1 MGERVEKT
9 KESKK
14 AKPPTKWT
22 RRNDRMSVLSFLT
35 NTASSAV
42 LSATEQSSIATSITT
57 LQSRMSLHFDSGAIA
72 QHFRFGSSTRGTI
85 LPRSMDEQSDID
97 YMVVFS
103 DGSATPQTYLNRLKS
118 FVEKRYGSSEIYQS
132 SPTIVLELNHIKFD
146 LVPATK
152 TWLGELQIP
161 NGTGGWMTTNPN
173 DFNATLDAKNKE
185 YKSLI
190 KPTVRLFKYWN
201 ATAGFPFQSYEMEK
215 WVCGL
220 SFWFL
225 ENQKD
230 YFLAVIE
237 NLTTSTSYSQRV
249 NNEIMRAKNIVANV
263 RQYEKD
269 EMPAT
274 AENEIKKL
282 FRL

>member
-1 MGERVEKT
+1 
-9 KESKK
+9 
-14 AKPPTKWT
+14 
-22 RRNDRMSVLSFLT
+22 MSVLNFLT

-42 LSATEQSSIATSITT
+42 LSSSEQSSITSSITT
-57 LQSRMSLHFDSGAIA
+57 LQSRMALHFGSGAIA
-72 QHFRFGSSTRGTI
+72 QDFRFGSSTRGTI

-103 DGSATPQTYLNRLKS
+103 DVSATPQTYLNRLKT

-161 NGTGGWMTTNPN
+161 NGAGGWMTTNPT
-173 DFNATLDAKNKE
+173 DFNATLEAKNRE
-185 YKSLI
+185 HKSLI
-190 KPTVRLFKYWN
+190 KPTIRLFKYWN
-201 ATAGFPFQSYEMEK
+201 ATAGFPFQSFEMEK

-225 ENQKD
+225 ANQKD

-237 NLTTSTSYSQRV
+237 NLNTSTSYSQWV
-249 NNEIMRAKNIVANV
+249 NNEVTRAKNIVANL

>member
-1 MGERVEKT
+1 
-9 KESKK
+9 
-14 AKPPTKWT
+14 
-22 RRNDRMSVLSFLT
+22 MSVLSFLT
-35 NTASSAV
+35 NMASSAV

-103 DGSATPQTYLNRLKS
+103 DGSATPQTYLNRLKA
-118 FVEKRYGSSEIYQS
+118 FVEKWYGSSEIYQS
-132 SPTIVLELNHIKFD
+132 SPTIALELNHIKFD

-161 NGTGGWMTTNPN
+161 KGAGGWMSTNPT
-173 DFNATLDAKNKE
+173 DFNASLDAKNKE
-185 YKSLI
+185 HKSLI

-225 ENQKD
+225 ANQKD
-230 YFLAVIE
+230 YFFAVIE

-249 NNEIMRAKNIVANV
+249 NNEITRAKNIVANV
-263 RQYEKD
+263 RRYEKD
-269 EMPAT
+269 EMPVR

>member
-1 MGERVEKT
+1 
-9 KESKK
+9 
-14 AKPPTKWT
+14 
-22 RRNDRMSVLSFLT
+22 MSVLSFLT

-42 LSATEQSSIATSITT
+42 LTATEQSSIATSVTT
-57 LQSRMSLHFDSGAIA
+57 LHTRMSLHFDSGAIA

-103 DGSATPQTYLNRLKS
+103 EGSATPQTYLNRLKA

-146 LVPATK
+146 LVPATR

-161 NGTGGWMTTNPN
+161 NGAGGWMSTYPN
-173 DFNATLDAKNKE
+173 DFNETLDAKNKE
-185 YKSLI
+185 NKSLI
-190 KPTVRLFKYWN
+190 KPTIRLFKYWN

-220 SFWFL
+220 SFWFVA
-225 ENQKD
+225 NQKD
-230 YFLAVIE
+230 YFFAVIE

-249 NNEIMRAKNIVANV
+249 NNELTRAKNIVANV
-263 RQYEKD
+263 RRYEKD
-269 EMPAT
+269 EMPGT

>member
-1 MGERVEKT
+1 
-9 KESKK
+9 
-14 AKPPTKWT
+14 
-22 RRNDRMSVLSFLT
+22 MSVLSFLT
-35 NTASSAV
+35 DTASSAV
-42 LSATEQSSIATSITT
+42 LSSSEQSSITTSITT
-57 LQSRMSLHFDSGAIA
+57 LQSRMALHFDSGAIA
-72 QHFRFGSSTRGTI
+72 QHFHFGSSTRGTI

-103 DGSATPQTYLNRLKS
+103 DGSATPQTYLNRLRT
-118 FVEKRYGSSEIYQS
+118 FVEKRYGLSEIYQS

-152 TWLGELQIP
+152 TWLGALQIP
-161 NGTGGWMTTNPN
+161 NGSGGWMTTNPN
-173 DFNATLDAKNKE
+173 DFNATLEAKNKE

-190 KPTVRLFKYWN
+190 KPTIRLFKYWN
-201 ATAGFPFQSYEMEK
+201 ATAGFPFQSFEMEK

-225 ENQKD
+225 ANQKD

-237 NLTTSTSYSQRV
+237 KLNTSTSYSQRV
-249 NNEIMRAKNIVANV
+249 NNEITRAKNIVANV
-263 RQYEKD
+263 RRYEKD
-269 EMPAT
+269 EMPVT

>member
-1 MGERVEKT
+1 
-9 KESKK
+9 
-14 AKPPTKWT
+14 
-22 RRNDRMSVLSFLT
+22 MSVLSFLT

-42 LSATEQSSIATSITT
+42 LSATEQSSITTSITT
-57 LQSRMSLHFDSGAIA
+57 LQSRMTLHFDSSAIA
-72 QHFRFGSSTRGTI
+72 LHFRFGSSTRGTI
-85 LPRSMDEQSDID
+85 LPRSMDEHSDID

-132 SPTIVLELNHIKFD
+132 NPTIVLELNHIKFD

-161 NGTGGWMTTNPN
+161 NGAGGWMTTNPN
-173 DFNATLDAKNKE
+173 DFNTTLDAKNKE
-185 YKSLI
+185 HKSLI
-190 KPTVRLFKYWN
+190 KPTIRLFKYWN

-215 WVCGL
+215 WVCSL

-225 ENQKD
+225 ANQKD

-237 NLTTSTSYSQRV
+237 SLNTSTSYSQRA
-249 NNEIMRAKNIVANV
+249 NNEITRAKNIVANV

-269 EMPAT
+269 DMPVT

>member
-1 MGERVEKT
+1 
-9 KESKK
+9 
-14 AKPPTKWT
+14 
-22 RRNDRMSVLSFLT
+22 
-35 NTASSAV
+35 
-42 LSATEQSSIATSITT
+42 
-57 LQSRMSLHFDSGAIA
+57 
-72 QHFRFGSSTRGTI
+72 
-85 LPRSMDEQSDID
+85 MDEHSDID

-132 SPTIVLELNHIKFD
+132 NPTIVLELNHIKFD

-161 NGTGGWMTTNPN
+161 NGAGGWMTTNPN
-173 DFNATLDAKNKE
+173 DFNTTLDAKNKE
-185 YKSLI
+185 HKSLI
-190 KPTVRLFKYWN
+190 KPTIRLFKYWN

-215 WVCGL
+215 WVCSL

-225 ENQKD
+225 ANQKD

-237 NLTTSTSYSQRV
+237 SLNTSTSYSQRA
-249 NNEIMRAKNIVANV
+249 NNEITRAKNIVANV
-263 RQYEKD
+263 KQYEKD
-269 EMPAT
+269 DMPVT